1 MFGGKCL
8 PWGVDVQ
15 DTFSD
20 SDRKC
25 VVMVTAYY
33 GNKLGELL
41 RREPLPQFFY
51 RFSWNLGQMF
61 ALGCRCARHI
71 FRQ

>member
-1 MFGGKCL
+1 M
-8 PWGVDVQ
+8 Q

-25 VVMVTAYY
+25 VAMVTAYY

-41 RREPLPQFFY
+41 RRELLPQFFLPILME
-51 RFSWNLGQMF
+51 FGANVCLGV
-61 ALGCRCARHI
+61 
-71 FRQ
+71 